1 MIKNPRLR
9 LAVALLAAASPA
21 SARRLLLVRLLGH
34 RIARDA
40 RIGRSIVQVDRL
52 TMDSGSSI
60 GHYNL
65 VRHVGHVQL
74 GAGASIGHLNWI
86 SGVNESRGYFPG
98 VDRKSALLMAARS
111 AITHRHFI
119 DCCDTVTLGELS
131 LLAGIHS
138 QVLTH
143 GVDVGAGVLMAA
155 PVRIEDRAL
164 VCSAAI
170 LVAGAVVPSRA
181 VIGAGAVVKGALPDE
196 CTLYA
201 GPASVAKRALRPSS
215 GWFVREDAHLY

>member
-1 MIKNPRLR
+1 MITNPRLR

-21 SARRLLLVRLLGH
+21 GLRRLLLVKLLGH

-40 RIGRSIVQVDRL
+40 RIGRSIVMVGSL
-52 TMDSGSSI
+52 TMGPGSSI
-60 GHYNL
+60 GHLNL
-65 VRHVGHVQL
+65 LRHVPRVEL
-74 GAGASIGHLNWI
+74 GAGATIGHLNWI
-86 SGVNESRGYFPG
+86 SGVNETRGYFPG
-98 VDRKSALLMAARS
+98 VDRDPALVMAPRS
-111 AITHRHFI
+111 AVTHRHWI
-119 DCCDTVTLGELS
+119 DCSDSVTIGEL
-131 LLAGIHS
+131 AVVGGIHS
-138 QVLTH
+138 QILTH

-181 VIGAGAVVKGALPDE
+181 VVGAGAVVKGVLPDE

-215 GWFVREDAHLY
+215 GWFVREEAHLY